1 MGGVVWS
8 PNMRR
13 FQRQFQEAQR
23 WLDEQVLRDAGPFV
37 PRKTGALAGSGQ
49 IAPGGGAVLWDKPYA
64 AAVYYRKKEK
74 GSAGN
79 PDARR
84 LWFEAAKARCGQ
96 DWLRGVRK
104 RVGGE

>member
-1 MGGVVWS
+1 MSGSGVVWR
-8 PNMRR
+8 MGR
-13 FQRQFQEAQR
+13 FERQLREAQR
-23 WLDEQVLRDAGPFV
+23 WLDERVLQDAEPFV
-37 PRKTGALAGSGQ
+37 PKRTGNLAGSGQ
-49 IAPGGGAVLWDKPYA
+49 AVPGGGAVLWTAPYA

-74 GSAGN
+74 GSGAN

-104 RVGGE
+104 RAGGA